1 MNENTDQSRS
11 FTVGNVGGDFKP
23 IGSPIMSDNVEI
35 IGTVAE
41 SINQLPASSD
51 PAKPG
56 IKELLSQLT
65 EAISASS
72 ELNDEDK
79 TEALEQ
85 VKILA
90 EAGKNPNDGAMK
102 KMANTAVK
110 ILKGTVSGLT
120 DVAKLAGAFSTL
132 LPLITKFFGL

>member
-23 IGSPIMSDNVEI
+23 IGSTMMSDNVEI
-35 IGTVAE
+35 SGIVAE
-41 SINQLPASSD
+41 SINQLPDSPD
-51 PAKPG
+51 PIKPG

-65 EAISASS
+65 EAISTSS
-72 ELNDEDK
+72 DLNDEDR

-85 VKILA
+85 VKTIA
-90 EAGKNPNDGAMK
+90 EAGKNPNDSAMK
-102 KMANTAVK
+102 KMARTSVK
-110 ILKGTVSGLT
+110 ILQGTVSGLP
-120 DVAKLAGAFSTL
+120 DVAKLADACSKL

>member
-1 MNENTDQSRS
+1 MNENTAQSRS

-90 EAGKNPNDGAMK
+90 EAGKHPNDGAMK

>member
-23 IGSPIMSDNVEI
+23 IGSAIMSDHVEI
-35 IGTVAE
+35 SGTVAE
-41 SINQLPASSD
+41 SINQLPSSPD
-51 PAKPG
+51 SAKPG

-65 EAISASS
+65 EAISTSS
-72 ELNDEDK
+72 DLGNEDR

-85 VKILA
+85 VKTLA
-90 EAGKNPNDGAMK
+90 EAGKNPNDGTMK
-102 KMANTAVK
+102 KMARTAVK
-110 ILKGTVSGLT
+110 ILQGTVSGLP
-120 DVAKLAGAFSTL
+120 DIAKLADASSKL

>member
-23 IGSPIMSDNVEI
+23 IGSAMMSDNVEI
-35 IGTVAE
+35 SGAVAE
-41 SINQLPASSD
+41 SINQLPSSPD
-51 PAKPG
+51 STKLG

-65 EAISASS
+65 EAISTSS
-72 ELNDEDK
+72 DLDDEDR

-85 VKILA
+85 VKTLA

-102 KMANTAVK
+102 KMARTAIK
-110 ILKGTVSGLT
+110 ILQGTVSGLP
-120 DVAKLAGAFSTL
+120 DIAKLADASSKL

>member
-11 FTVGNVGGDFKP
+11 FAVGNVGGDFKP
-23 IGSPIMSDNVEI
+23 IGSAMMSDKVEI
-35 IGTVAE
+35 SGIVAE
-41 SINQLPASSD
+41 SINQLPDSPDAT
-51 PAKPG
+51 KPG

-65 EAISASS
+65 EAISTSS
-72 ELNDEDK
+72 ELNDEDR

-85 VKILA
+85 VKTIA

-102 KMANTAVK
+102 KIARTAVK
-110 ILKGTVSGLT
+110 ILQGTVSGLP
-120 DVAKLAGAFSTL
+120 DVAKLADACSKL

>member
-23 IGSPIMSDNVEI
+23 IGSVVMSDNVEI
-35 IGTVAE
+35 CGIVTE
-41 SINQLPASSD
+41 YINQLPDS
-51 PAKPG
+51 PNITQPG

-65 EAISASS
+65 EAISNSS
-72 ELNDEDK
+72 ELNDEDR

-85 VKILA
+85 VKVLA
-90 EAGKNPNDGAMK
+90 EAGKKPSDDAMK
-102 KMANTAVK
+102 KVARTAVK
-110 ILKGTVSGLT
+110 ILQGTVSGLP
-120 DVAKLAGAFSTL
+120 DVAKLADACSKL

>member
-23 IGSPIMSDNVEI
+23 VGSAMMSDNVEI
-35 IGTVAE
+35 SGIVAE
-41 SINQLPASSD
+41 SVNQLPDSPD
-51 PAKPG
+51 ITQPG

-65 EAISASS
+65 EAISNSS

-85 VKILA
+85 VKVLA
-90 EAGKNPNDGAMK
+90 EAGKTPNDNAMK
-102 KMANTAVK
+102 KVARTAVK
-110 ILKGTVSGLT
+110 ILQGTVSGLP
-120 DVAKLAGAFSTL
+120 DVAKLADACSKL

>member
-23 IGSPIMSDNVEI
+23 VGSAMMSDNVEI
-35 IGTVAE
+35 SGIVAE
-41 SINQLPASSD
+41 SVNQLPDSPD
-51 PAKPG
+51 ITQPG

-65 EAISASS
+65 EAISNSS

-85 VKILA
+85 VKVLA
-90 EAGKNPNDGAMK
+90 EAGKTPNDNAMK
-102 KMANTAVK
+102 KVARTAVK
-110 ILKGTVSGLT
+110 ILQGTVSGLP
-120 DVAKLAGAFSTL
+120 DVAKLADACSKL
-132 LPLITKFFGL
+132 LPLITKFFRL